1 LSTLINQKVHQSIEI
16 LQELDVDLW
25 LTFVRET
32 SAFSDPVL
40 PLIYGND
47 LTWQSALI
55 LTKENDSIAIV
66 GRFEEET
73 ARKTGIYQK
82 VLIYDES
89 IRTPLL
95 EILNELKPRVI
106 AINYS
111 LNDPVADGLSH
122 GMHEILTGYLK
133 DIEFESTII
142 SAESVI
148 GALRSRKTPTE
159 VERIQKAVST
169 TDDIYQAT
177 FDYIK
182 PGMSEKQ
189 VSAFMHE
196 QIRNRHLKPSWD
208 WDHCPT
214 VNAGPN
220 SPVGHV
226 GPTDIL
232 IQRGNLVH
240 FDFGVKENDYCS
252 DIQRVVYF
260 LAPGETEAPKVV
272 QVGFHTIVQA
282 IHKTVDWITPEL
294 LGYEV
299 DKFTRD
305 IVVNAGYPEYKYGTG
320 HHLGREA
327 HDGGGL
333 LGPKWERYGESPYR
347 PLEVGHV
354 YTIEPG
360 IAIPDFGYIGIEEDI
375 LITASGAEFLGS
387 PQTELILK

>member
-1 LSTLINQKVHQSIEI
+1 LSTLIHQKVHQSIEI
-16 LQELDVDLW
+16 LQEMDVDLW

-32 SAFSDPVL
+32 TASSDPVL

-47 LTWQSALI
+47 LTWQSALV
-55 LTKENDSIAIV
+55 LTKDNDSIAIV

-73 ARKTGIYQK
+73 ARRSGVYQK
-82 VLIYDES
+82 VIIYDES

-95 EILNELKPRVI
+95 DILNELKPLKI
-106 AINYS
+106 AVNYS

-122 GMHEILTGYLK
+122 GMHEILMEYLK
-133 DIEFESTII
+133 DLDFECSII
-142 SAESVI
+142 SAENVI

-169 TDDIYQAT
+169 TDEIYQAA
-177 FDYIK
+177 FEYIE
-182 PGMSEKQ
+182 PGMSEIQ
-189 VSAFMHE
+189 VSEFMHD
-196 QIRNRHLKPSWD
+196 QIRSRRLKPSWD

-214 VNAGPN
+214 VNAGPD
-220 SPVGHV
+220 SPIGHV
-226 GPTDIL
+226 GPTDIQ
-232 IQRGNLVH
+232 IQRGHLVH
-240 FDFGVKENDYCS
+240 FDFGVKENEYCS

-260 LAPGETEAPKVV
+260 LAPGETEAPQPV
-272 QVGFHTIVQA
+272 QQGFQTIVRS
-282 IHKTVDWITPEL
+282 IHETVEWITPGL
-294 LGYEV
+294 LGFEV

-305 IVVNAGYPEYKYGTG
+305 MVVNAGYPEYKYGTG

-333 LGPKWERYGESPYR
+333 LGPKWERYGQSPYR

-375 LITASGAEFLGS
+375 VITGSGAEFLGS